1 MFPNATPPNISAM
14 RSLRS
19 CLPVLLAL
27 LMPTL
32 ALATKGPGHGKPRP
46 QTAAEQQ
53 RIDFR
58 EACDN
63 ATRQTEMEI
72 NNVRA
77 RLTTG
82 GDVWWDGNNGRY
94 IVPKPPPG
102 VPEVSS
108 IYAGAVWLG
117 GRDPGGGL
125 KVAAQDYGRSTGD
138 FDYYPGPLT
147 PEGTVQRDTCERWDR
162 FFTVRGENIRQ
173 FRVAYQT
180 AKDNENLP
188 LDPESIPEDIL
199 GWPSV
204 GNPFFQDINGFALP
218 NPNEGGGLAGF
229 WDEDLDGLYDPTQ
242 GDYPII
248 EIRGCGETPQF
259 PEEMTFWIYND
270 AGNTHRQSGTPLQ
283 IQMEVQVQAF
293 AYATSDDINNMTFQR
308 YKLINRAQED
318 ILDTYFAMWVD
329 PDLGCATDDYIG
341 SDTTRSLAYVYNEDE
356 LDGASGCTC
365 DGGVET
371 YCDEIPILGVDYF
384 RGPRAPIYDLNGN
397 QIGERELGMSS
408 FVYYNNAGVGS
419 PPGPTTDP
427 STAEEY
433 YSYLQGRWRNGAPLQ
448 NTGDGFDEGAAP
460 TTRYAFPD
468 PPNRTGWNMTTE
480 DLPFG
485 DRRTIQASGPFTLQ
499 PGAVN
504 ELIIGVV
511 WVPDQTYPAPSIQRL
526 QQADD
531 LAQALFDNCFDLLD
545 GPDAPD
551 VDLLELDREIV
562 MLFSNGPTSNNFREN
577 YQEEG
582 LGIPAGED
590 SLYRFEGYRVFQ
602 FSGPDVTLADLGD
615 PERVREVATYD
626 LANGVTRL
634 FNWTGLN
641 PDEDDLNPL
650 DQTYYVPEL
659 QVNGRDNGIRH
670 SISITQ
676 DAFASGNDTRLINHR
691 RYYFTVVA
699 YAYNNYQSYDP
710 FDQVSPGQPRQYLP
724 SSRNIGDPLTGNAF
738 YVGIPRPILDR
749 ELRTDYGDGARI
761 TRLSGQ
767 GNNGTFLELTDS
779 TVAEIEAAFAA
790 GQNSVPELTYVS
802 GAAPID
808 VFVANPLDV
817 RDGTYELTFTDANM
831 GNQQLEAPVNWTLR
845 CLGDCNVP
853 TVVSERPIDTNNE
866 QIVGEYGF
874 SVRIGDVPEPGEAAS
889 GSNGALGGVL
899 TFDDPALDPWLT
911 FIPDD
916 YRLGFQGAIE
926 FDQTLFDYVATDEI
940 ADRFYSLDPD
950 RGLTDMFPGVA
961 PYKLLDW
968 TGNDG
973 GVPFLS
979 PVYLSEFRN
988 NDAVNRA
995 MDLSEL
1001 NNVNVV
1007 LTADKSL
1014 WSQCPVVETSNYF
1027 YKDVAYRGQFIKD
1040 DGDRDMFDTRDAPS
1054 VTREAGPDGRPQVDT
1069 EIDSRYA
1076 TGMGW
1081 FPGYAVD
1088 VETGQR
1094 LEIFWGEN
1102 STYDGRQLGDAYV
1115 APANGAD
1122 MIFNPSNQVFVKS
1135 PVNGLSIYDIVAGA
1149 QHFFYVTDQPYDAGR
1164 RLYDRFF
1171 PRSSS
1176 LSTSKVRGLQEVT
1189 WAAFPLATPGAQ
1201 YRSYADGLIPNDVT
1215 LQLRVNNAFGTAPG
1229 ASGTNGYPTYRFTLD
1244 GRQAR
1249 TELNDSLVNRALAM
1263 VNVVPNPYYG
1273 FSTYEDSQFETN
1285 VKITNLPAR
1294 ATVTIYSLDGKFIRQ
1309 YNRDETAVML
1319 PGDNR
1324 PVGQRQIAPA
1334 LEWDLRN
1341 QKGIPVASGVYLIHV
1356 AAPGLGERTIKFFGV
1371 QRQFD
1376 PSGL

>member
-1 MFPNATPPNISAM
+1 M
-14 RSLRS
+14 R
-19 CLPVLLAL
+19 LPALTAAL
-27 LMPTL
+27 LLSLLFAYP
-32 ALATKGPGHGKPRP
+32 ASVAAVGPGPKARKGNTRS
-46 QTAAEQQ
+46 EQQ

-63 ATRQTEMEI
+63 ASAQTEMEI

-82 GDVWWDGNNGRY
+82 GDVWWDGANGRY
-94 IVPKPPPG
+94 IVPKVPPG

-125 KVAAQDYGRSTGD
+125 KVAAQDYGRGSGE

-147 PEGTVQRDTCERWDR
+147 PQGTVQRDTCERWDR
-162 FFTVRGENIRQ
+162 FFTVRGESIRAL
-173 FRVAYQT
+173 RLAYQT
-180 AKDNENLP
+180 AVNNNSLP
-188 LDPESIPEDIL
+188 LDPADVPEDVL

-204 GNPFFQDINGFALP
+204 GNPYFAQVNGFELP

-229 WDEDLDGLYDPTQ
+229 WDEDLDGLYDPTR

-329 PDLGCATDDYIG
+329 PDLGCASDDYIG

-356 LDGASGCTC
+356 LDGARGAGCTC
-365 DGGVET
+365 DQGVET

-384 RGPRAPIYDLNGN
+384 RGPRAPVYDVNGV

-408 FVYYNNAGVGS
+408 FVYYNNAGVGA
-419 PPGPTTDP
+419 PPPATTDP

-433 YSYLQGRWRNGAPLQ
+433 YNYLQGRWRDGSPLQ
-448 NTGDGFDEGAAP
+448 NTGDGYDESSAA

-468 PPNRTGWNMTTE
+468 APNVRGWNMTTE
-480 DLPFG
+480 QLPFG

-511 WVPDQTYPAPSIQRL
+511 WVPDQTYPAPSIRRL

-531 LAQALFDNCFDLLD
+531 LAQSLFDNCFDLLD

-551 VDLLELDREIV
+551 VDLLELDREVV
-562 MLFSNGPTSNNFREN
+562 MLFSNSPISNNFQEA
-577 YQEEG
+577 YQEAG
-582 LGIPAGED
+582 LGIPRGED

-602 FSGPDVTLADLGD
+602 FAGPDVSLADIDD

-626 LANGVTRL
+626 LNNGVTRL
-634 FNWTGLN
+634 FNWAGLT
-641 PDEDDLNPL
+641 DEDQNPL
-650 DQTYYVPEL
+650 NQVYFVPEL
-659 QVNGRDNGIRH
+659 QVDGNDGGIRH

-676 DAFASGNDTRLINHR
+676 DAFATGSDTRLINHR

-699 YAYNNYQSYDP
+699 YAYNNYQTFDP
-710 FDQVSPGQPRQYLP
+710 FNSDSPGQPTQYIA
-724 SSRNIGDPLTGNAF
+724 SSRNVGDPLTGNAF
-738 YVGIPRPILDR
+738 YQAIPRPILDR
-749 ELRTDYGDGARI
+749 ELRASYGDGAAV
-761 TRLSGQ
+761 TRLSGK
-767 GNNGTFLELTDS
+767 GNNGNFLDVNDTTRMDM
-779 TVAEIEAAFAA
+779 EAAFAGGSTFA
-790 GQNSVPELTYVS
+790 GEISYLS
-802 GAAPID
+802 GAGPID

-817 RDGTYELTFTDANM
+817 RDGEYELTFVDDNM
-831 GNQQLEAPVNWTLR
+831 ADTRLTAPVRWTLR
-845 CLGDCNVP
+845 CLDDCGTP
-853 TVVSERPIDTNNE
+853 TIVSERPISSDNE
-866 QIVGEYGF
+866 QIVGEFGF
-874 SVRIGDVPEPGEAAS
+874 SVRIGDVPEPGSS
-889 GSNGALGGVL
+889 GTGANGAIGG
-899 TFDDPALDPWLT
+899 ALVYDSTEQDPWLS
-911 FIPDD
+911 FIPDNFSPG
-916 YRLGFQGAIE
+916 LNNVGVNQAI
-926 FDQTLFDYVATDEI
+926 FDYVATDGFL
-940 ADRFYSLDPD
+940 DRYYGLDQD
-950 RGLTDMFPGVA
+950 RGLTDMFPGIA
-961 PYKLLDW
+961 PYRLLDHRE
-968 TGNDG
+968 NEDG
-973 GVPFLS
+973 IPFIS
-979 PVYLSEFRN
+979 PVYLSEFRQ
-988 NDAVNRA
+988 NDGVIRNQSLQ
-995 MDLSEL
+995 DL
-1001 NNVNVV
+1001 NNVDIV
-1007 LTADKSL
+1007 LTSDKSL
-1014 WSQCPVVETSNYF
+1014 WSRCPVIETSSYF
-1027 YKDVAYRGQFIKD
+1027 YDNLAYRGQLLKPA
-1040 DGDRDMFDTRDAPS
+1040 GARDMFDTRDAPS
-1054 VTREAGPDGRPQVDT
+1054 VTREAGPDGLPAVDNAIDPQ
-1069 EIDSRYA
+1069 YA

-1094 LEIFWGEN
+1094 LEVFWGEN
-1102 STYDGRQLGDAYV
+1102 SLYDGRRLGDEYV
-1115 APANGAD
+1115 APSNGDD
-1122 MIFNPSNQVFVKS
+1122 MIWNPSS
-1135 PVNGLSIYDIVAGA
+1135 DIVRPAPLTGVSVYDFPAGG
-1149 QHFFYVTDQPYDAGR
+1149 QHFFYVTDEPYDGGV
-1164 RLYDRFF
+1164 RLYNRLF
-1171 PRSSS
+1171 PRSSPN
-1176 LSTSKVRGLQEVT
+1176 STAKVRGLQDIT
-1189 WAAFPLATPGAQ
+1189 WAGFPVLTPGTNL
-1201 YRSYADGLIPNDVT
+1201 RSYADGIIPNDVT
-1215 LQLRVNNAFGTAPG
+1215 IKLRVNSAFAYAEGVA
-1229 ASGTNGYPTYRFTLD
+1229 GTNGYPTYRFRIS
-1244 GRQAR
+1244 GQQAS
-1249 TELNDSLVNRALAM
+1249 TEADAALADRALDM
-1263 VNVVPNPYYG
+1263 INVVPNPYYG
-1273 FSTYEDSQFETN
+1273 FSIYEDSQFETN

-1309 YNRDETAVML
+1309 YDRAEAEASL
-1319 PGDNR
+1319 GGDNR
-1324 PVGQRQIAPA
+1324 PVGRRQITPA

-1356 AAPGLGERTIKFFGV
+1356 SAPGLGERTLKFFGV

>member
-1 MFPNATPPNISAM
+1 M
-14 RSLRS
+14 RLSRIIFSL
-19 CLPVLLAL
+19 LTILAL
-27 LMPTL
+27 LLPGV
-32 ALATKGPGHGKPRP
+32 AAAKKGPGHGKPRP
-46 QTAAEQQ
+46 VTESEQQ

-82 GDVWWDGNNGRY
+82 GDVWWDGSNGRY
-94 IVPKPPPG
+94 IVPKTPPG

-125 KVAAQDYGRSTGD
+125 KVAAQDYGRGSGE

-147 PEGTVQRDTCERWDR
+147 PQGTIQRDTCERWDR
-162 FFTVRGENIRQ
+162 FFTVQGESIRQ
-173 FRVAYQT
+173 FRATYQ
-180 AKDNENLP
+180 AALENDELP
-188 LDPESIPEDIL
+188 LDPEEVPEDIL

-204 GNPFFQDINGFALP
+204 GNPFFLEQNGFELP

-229 WDEDLDGLYDPTQ
+229 WDEDLDGLFDPTR

-270 AGNTHRQSGTPLQ
+270 AGNTHRQSNTPLQ

-293 AYATSDDINNMTFQR
+293 AYSTSDDINNMTFQR

-356 LDGASGCTC
+356 LDGAQGCTC

-371 YCDEIPILGVDYF
+371 YCDEIPILGIDYF
-384 RGPRAPIYDLNGN
+384 RGPRAPVYDVNGN

-408 FVYYNNAGVGS
+408 FVYYNNAGVGG
-419 PPGPTTDP
+419 PPPATTDP

-433 YSYLQGRWRNGAPLQ
+433 YNYLQGRWRDGSFLQ
-448 NTGDGFDEGAAP
+448 NDGDGYDETGADL
-460 TTRYAFPD
+460 TRYAFPD
-468 PPNRTGWNMTTE
+468 PPNVTGWNMTTE

-485 DRRTIQASGPFTLQ
+485 DRRMIQASGPFTLQ

-511 WVPDQTYPAPSIQRL
+511 WVPDQTYPSPSIQRL

-551 VDLLELDREIV
+551 VDILELDREVV
-562 MLFSNGPTSNNFREN
+562 MLFSNGQASNNFGEN
-577 YQEEG
+577 YEEAG
-582 LGIPAGED
+582 LGVPPGQD

-602 FSGPDVTLADLGD
+602 FAGPDVTLADIGD

-626 LANGVTRL
+626 LDNRVTRL
-634 FNWTGLN
+634 FNWTGIS
-641 PDEDDLNPL
+641 PDEDDQNPL
-650 DQTYYVPEL
+650 DQTYFVPEL
-659 QVNGRDNGIRH
+659 QVNGDDEGIRH

-699 YAYNNYQSYDP
+699 YAYNNFQDYDP
-710 FDQVSPGQPRQYLP
+710 FDSDSPGQPRQYLP

-738 YVGIPRPILDR
+738 YTAIPRPILDR
-749 ELRTDYGDGARI
+749 ELRADYGDGARV

-767 GNNGTFLELTDS
+767 GNNGSFLDLTDT
-779 TVAEIEAAFAA
+779 TVVELENAFAS
-790 GQNSVPELTYVS
+790 GENGLPELTYS
-802 GAAPID
+802 RGAAPID
-808 VFVANPLDV
+808 VFIANPLNV
-817 RDGTYELTFTDANM
+817 QDGEYELTFVDGDM
-831 GNQQLEAPVNWTLR
+831 GDEELDAPVNWTLR
-845 CLGDCNVP
+845 CIGDCAVP

-866 QIVGEYGF
+866 QIVGAYGF
-874 SVRIGDVPEPGEAAS
+874 SIRIGDVAEPGTTSA
-889 GSNGALGGVL
+889 GSNGAIGATL
-899 TFDDPALDPWLT
+899 TYADAEQDPWLL
-911 FIPDD
+911 FVPDNLS
-916 YRLGFQGAIE
+916 LGFANVE
-926 FDQTLFDYVATDEI
+926 FDQSIFDYVGTDGLD
-940 ADRFYSLDPD
+940 DRFYALDPD
-950 RGLTDMFPGVA
+950 RGLTDMFPGVV

-968 TGNDG
+968 QENEG
-973 GVPFLS
+973 GIPFIS
-979 PVYLSEFRN
+979 PVYLSEFRL
-988 NDAVNRA
+988 NDGVARA
-995 MDLSEL
+995 QELSEL
-1001 NNVNVV
+1001 NNVNIVF
-1007 LTADKSL
+1007 TSDKSL
-1014 WSQCPVVETSNYF
+1014 WSRCPVVETSNYF
-1027 YKDVAYRGQFIKD
+1027 YKQTAYRGQRIKEED
-1040 DGDRDMFDTRDAPS
+1040 DPGMFDTRDVPS
-1054 VTREAGPDGRPQVDT
+1054 VTRDAGPDGLPAADND
-1069 EIDSRYA
+1069 IDPRYA

-1102 STYDGRQLGDAYV
+1102 STYDGRRLGDVFV
-1115 APANGAD
+1115 AASNGDD
-1122 MIFNPSNQVFVKS
+1122 MIFNPSNQIFEKT
-1135 PVNGLSIYDIVAGA
+1135 PINGVSVYDFVAGA
-1149 QHFFYVTDQPYDAGR
+1149 QHFFYVTDQPYDGGI
-1164 RLYDRFF
+1164 RLYDRLF
-1171 PRSSS
+1171 PRSSP
-1176 LSTSKVRGLQEVT
+1176 LSTSKVRALQEIT
-1189 WAAFPLATPGAQ
+1189 WAGFPLSAPGIE
-1201 YRSYADGLIPNDVT
+1201 YLSYADGIIPNDVT
-1215 LQLRVNNAFGTAPG
+1215 LKLRVNNAFAYAEGTPE
-1229 ASGTNGYPTYRFTLD
+1229 TNGYPTYRFRID
-1244 GRQAR
+1244 GKQAQ
-1249 TELNDSLVNRALAM
+1249 TELGDSLVNRALDRI
-1263 VNVVPNPYYG
+1263 NVVPNPYYG
-1273 FSTYEDSQFETN
+1273 FSMYEDSQFETT
-1285 VKITNLPAR
+1285 VKITNLPAQ

-1309 YNRDETAVML
+1309 YDRDEMPTTL
-1319 PGDNR
+1319 SGDQR
-1324 PVGQRQIAPA
+1324 PVGERQIAPA

>member
-1 MFPNATPPNISAM
+1 MLFTAPQKIISAM
-14 RSLRS
+14 RLPLR
-19 CLPVLLAL
+19 LLTVLLL
-27 LMPTL
+27 LAPAAGM
-32 ALATKGPGHGKPRP
+32 AAKGPGHGKPRSATP
-46 QTAAEQQ
+46 AEQQ
-53 RIDFR
+53 RINFR

-63 ATRQTEMEI
+63 ATRQTEMQI

-82 GDVWWDGNNGRY
+82 GDVWWDGTNGRY
-94 IVPKPPPG
+94 IVPKTPPG

-125 KVAAQDYGRSTGD
+125 KVAAQDYGRGSGE

-147 PEGTVQRDTCERWDR
+147 PQGTVQRDTCERWDR
-162 FFTVRGENIRQ
+162 FFTVQGESIRQ
-173 FRVAYQT
+173 FLVTYQDAVEAET
-180 AKDNENLP
+180 LP
-188 LDPESIPEDIL
+188 LDPEAIPEDIL
-199 GWPSV
+199 AWPAI
-204 GNPFFQDINGFALP
+204 GNPYFQEQNGFALP
-218 NPNEGGGLAGF
+218 NPKESGGLAGF
-229 WDEDLDGLYDPTQ
+229 WDEDLDGLYNPTQ

-248 EIRGCGETPQF
+248 EIRGCQETPQF

-384 RGPRAPIYDLNGN
+384 RGPRAPIYDLDGN

-433 YSYLQGRWRNGAPLQ
+433 YNYLQGRWRDGSLLQ
-448 NTGDGFDEGAAP
+448 NTGDGYDEGSAP
-460 TTRYAFPD
+460 STRYAFPD
-468 PPNRTGWNMTTE
+468 APNVNGWNMTTE

-562 MLFSNGPTSNNFREN
+562 MLFSNDRSSNNYRES
-577 YQEEG
+577 YVEEG
-582 LGIPAGED
+582 LGIPPGED

-602 FSGPDVTLADLGD
+602 FSGPDVTLADIGD
-615 PERVREVATYD
+615 PERVRQVASYD

-634 FNWTGLN
+634 FNWTGLS

-670 SISITQ
+670 SVSITQ
-676 DAFASGNDTRLINHR
+676 DAFASDNDTRLINHR

-699 YAYNNYQSYDP
+699 YAYNNYRTYDP
-710 FDQVSPGQPRQYLP
+710 FDQDVPGQQMQYLQ
-724 SSRNIGDPLTGNAF
+724 SSRRIGDPLTNNAF
-738 YVGIPRPILDR
+738 YVAIPRPILDQ
-749 ELRTDYGDGARI
+749 ELRSDYGDGASV
-761 TRLSGQ
+761 TRLSGA

-779 TVAEIEAAFAA
+779 TVAELEAAFAA
-790 GQNSVPELTYVS
+790 GQNRVPELTYTE

-817 RDGTYELTFTDANM
+817 RDGTYELTFTDADTEDDR
-831 GNQQLEAPVNWTLR
+831 LEAPVNWTLR

-853 TVVSERPIDTNNE
+853 TIVSERPIDTNNE
-866 QIVGEYGF
+866 QIIGEYGF
-874 SVRIGDVPEPGEAAS
+874 SVRIGDVPEPGELAA
-889 GSNGALGGVL
+889 GTNGALGGML
-899 TFDDPALDPWLT
+899 TFKDPSVDPWLT
-911 FIPDD
+911 FLPDD
-916 YRLGFQGAIE
+916 YSLGIRGAVE
-926 FDQTLFDYVATDEI
+926 FDQTVFDYVATDGLE
-940 ADRFYSLDPD
+940 DRFYALDPD
-950 RGLTDMFPGVA
+950 RGLSEMFPGVV

-968 TGNDG
+968 EENAS
-973 GVPFLS
+973 GVPFIS
-979 PVYLSEFRN
+979 PVYLSDFGL
-988 NDAVNRA
+988 NDNVNRA
-995 MDLSEL
+995 QELAEL
-1001 NNVNVV
+1001 NNVNIVF
-1007 LTADKSL
+1007 TSDKSL
-1014 WSQCPVVETSNYF
+1014 WSRCPVVETSNYF
-1027 YKDVAYRGQFIKD
+1027 YLDAAYRGQRIKSEA
-1040 DGDRDMFDTRDAPS
+1040 DRSMFDTRDAPS
-1054 VTREAGPDGRPQVDT
+1054 VTREEGANGLPEVDGA
-1069 EIDSRYA
+1069 IDSRYA

-1102 STYDGRQLGDAYV
+1102 STYDGRRLGDAYV
-1115 APANGAD
+1115 APSNGDD
-1122 MIFNPSNQVFVKS
+1122 MIFNPSDQLFVKS
-1135 PVNGLSIYDIVAGA
+1135 PINGLSIYDIVAGA
-1149 QHFFYVTDQPYDAGR
+1149 QHFFYVTDQPYDGGI
-1164 RLYDRFF
+1164 RLYDRLF
-1171 PRSSS
+1171 PRTSP
-1176 LSTSKVRGLQEVT
+1176 LSTSKVRALQEIT
-1189 WAAFPLATPGAQ
+1189 WAGFPLTVPGAQ
-1201 YRSYADGLIPNDVT
+1201 YRSYGDGLIPNDVT
-1215 LQLRVNNAFGTAPG
+1215 LRLRVNNSYAYAEGTPD
-1229 ASGTNGYPTYRFTLD
+1229 TNGHPTYRFTLD
-1244 GRQAR
+1244 GSQSR
-1249 TELNDSLVNRALAM
+1249 TELNDSLVNRALSM

-1273 FSTYEDSQFETN
+1273 FSSYEDSQFETN

-1309 YNRDETAVML
+1309 YQRDETVAML
-1319 PGDNR
+1319 SGNER
-1324 PVGQRQIAPA
+1324 PVGERQITPA

>member
-1 MFPNATPPNISAM
+1 M
-14 RSLRS
+14 RLSS
-19 CLPVLLAL
+19 PFVVCLLIAALAL
-27 LMPTL
+27 PHGVW
-32 ALATKGPGHGKPRP
+32 AAKGPGDRSGSDRP
-46 QTAAEQQ
+46 SRSEQE

-63 ATRQTEMEI
+63 ATRQTDMEI

-82 GDVWWDGNNGRY
+82 GDVWWDGDNGRY

-108 IYAGAVWLG
+108 IFAGAVWLG

-125 KVAAQDYGRSTGD
+125 KVAAQDYGRSSGQ

-147 PEGTVQRDTCERWDR
+147 PQGTIQRDTCERWDR
-162 FFTVRGENIRQ
+162 FFTVKGESIRQ
-173 FRVAYQT
+173 LRAAYQT
-180 AKDNENLP
+180 ALENDALP
-188 LDPESIPEDIL
+188 LDPDNVPKDIL

-204 GNPFFQDINGFALP
+204 GNPYFAEINGFELP

-229 WDEDLDGLYDPTQ
+229 WDEDLDGLYDPTL

-270 AGNTHRQSGTPLQ
+270 AGNTHRQSNTPLQ

-293 AYATSDDINNMTFQR
+293 AYTTSDDINNMTFQR

-356 LDGASGCTC
+356 LDGAQGCTC

-384 RGPRAPIYDLNGN
+384 RGPRAPIYDINGN

-408 FVYYNNAGVGS
+408 FVYYNNAGVGG
-419 PPGPTTDP
+419 PPPATTDP

-433 YSYLQGRWRNGAPLQ
+433 YNYLQGRWRDGALLQSAGDGYDEGGAP
-448 NTGDGFDEGAAP
+448 A
-460 TTRYAFPD
+460 TRYAFPD
-468 PPNRTGWNMTTE
+468 PPNVRGWNMTTE

-531 LAQALFDNCFDLLD
+531 LAQSLFDNCFDLLD

-551 VDLLELDREIV
+551 VDLLELDREVV
-562 MLFSNGPTSNNFREN
+562 MLFSNSPVSNNFMEG

-582 LGIPAGED
+582 LGIPAGAD

-602 FSGPDVTLADLGD
+602 FSGPDVTLADIGD
-615 PERVREVATYD
+615 PNRVREIATYD
-626 LANGVTRL
+626 LDNGVTRL
-634 FNWTGLN
+634 FNWTGISAEE
-641 PDEDDLNPL
+641 EDRNPL
-650 DQTYYVPEL
+650 NQTYFVPEL
-659 QVNGRDNGIRH
+659 RVAGEDEGIRH

-699 YAYNNYQSYDP
+699 YAYNNYEEYDP
-710 FDQVSPGQPRQYLP
+710 FDPDSPGQPTQYIA

-738 YVGIPRPILDR
+738 YTAIPRPILDR
-749 ELRTDYGDGARI
+749 DLKADYGDNARV

-767 GNNGTFLELTDS
+767 GNNGNFLDLTEE
-779 TVAEIEAAFAA
+779 TVAEIEAAIAA
-790 GQNSVPELTYVS
+790 GQPFTGELTYER
-802 GAAPID
+802 GAGPID
-808 VFVANPLDV
+808 VFVANPLDIQ
-817 RDGTYELTFTDANM
+817 DGEYEITFVDDNLNDDRLT
-831 GNQQLEAPVNWTLR
+831 APVRWTLR
-845 CLGDCNVP
+845 CLNDCGVP
-853 TVVSERPIDTNNE
+853 TVVSERPIDSNNE
-866 QIVGEYGF
+866 QIVGEFGF
-874 SVRIGDVPEPGEAAS
+874 SVRIGDVPEPGTT
-889 GSNGALGGVL
+889 GTGRNGALGGSLVYDS
-899 TFDDPALDPWLT
+899 TEAEPWLL
-911 FIPDD
+911 FVPDNLS
-916 YRLGFQGAIE
+916 LGFNNVE
-926 FDQTLFDYVATDEI
+926 FDQALFDYVGTDDFQ
-940 ADRFYSLDPD
+940 DRYYDLDQD
-950 RGLTDMFPGVA
+950 RGLTDMFPGIV
-961 PYKLLDW
+961 PYRLLDHQE
-968 TGNDG
+968 NDG
-973 GVPFLS
+973 GIPFLS
-979 PVYLSEFRN
+979 PVYLSEFRL
-988 NDAVNRA
+988 NDGVVRGQSLQ
-995 MDLSEL
+995 DL
-1001 NNVNVV
+1001 NNVNIV
-1007 LTADKSL
+1007 LTSDKSL
-1014 WSQCPVVETSNYF
+1014 WSRCPVIETSSYF
-1027 YKDVAYRGQFIKD
+1027 YKDAAYRGQRIKTD
-1040 DGDRDMFDTRDAPS
+1040 SDRRMFDTRDAPS
-1054 VTREAGPDGRPQVDT
+1054 VSREAGPDGLPAIDRGIDPQF
-1069 EIDSRYA
+1069 A

-1081 FPGYAVD
+1081 FPGYAID

-1102 STYDGRQLGDAYV
+1102 STYDGRRLGDAFV
-1115 APANGAD
+1115 AASNGDD
-1122 MIFNPSNQVFVKS
+1122 MIFNPSNTLFEKS
-1135 PVNGLSIYDIVAGA
+1135 PINGLSIYDFPAGG
-1149 QHFFYVTDQPYDAGR
+1149 QHYFYVTDQPYDGGV
-1164 RLYDRFF
+1164 RLYNRLF
-1171 PRSSS
+1171 PRNSPN
-1176 LSTSKVRGLQEVT
+1176 STAKVRALQDIT
-1189 WAAFPLATPGAQ
+1189 WAGFPLLAGGVNLK
-1201 YRSYADGLIPNDVT
+1201 SYADGIIPEDVT
-1215 LQLRVNNAFGTAPG
+1215 IKLRVNSAFAYAEGVPEA
-1229 ASGTNGYPTYRFTLD
+1229 NGYPTYRFTIDGKQANRELD
-1244 GRQAR
+1244 EAL
-1249 TELNDSLVNRALAM
+1249 TNRALDM
-1263 VNVVPNPYYG
+1263 INVVPNPYYG
-1273 FSTYEDSQFETN
+1273 FSIYEDSQFETN

-1309 YNRDETAVML
+1309 YNRDESEAQL
-1319 PGDNR
+1319 GGNDR
-1324 PVGQRQIAPA
+1324 PVGVRQISPA

-1356 AAPGLGERTIKFFGV
+1356 DAPGLGERTLKFFGV

>member
-1 MFPNATPPNISAM
+1 M
-14 RSLRS
+14 RSSL
-19 CLPVLLAL
+19 LHVFLIILVAVLLPEVGMAK
-27 LMPTL
+27 
-32 ALATKGPGHGKPRP
+32 KGPGHGTSRP
-46 QTAAEQQ
+46 ATRSEQERLQ
-53 RIDFR
+53 FR

-82 GDVWWDGNNGRY
+82 GDVWWDGSNGRY

-125 KVAAQDYGRSTGD
+125 KVAAQDYGRGSGEFD
-138 FDYYPGPLT
+138 FYPGPLT
-147 PEGTVQRDTCERWDR
+147 PEGTIQRDTCERWDR
-162 FFTVRGENIRQ
+162 FFTVQGQSIRD
-173 FRVAYQT
+173 FRVLYQQAVEAET
-180 AKDNENLP
+180 LP
-188 LDPESIPEDIL
+188 LDPQDIPDDIL

-204 GNPFFQDINGFALP
+204 GNPFFLEMNGFELP

-229 WDEDLDGLYDPTQ
+229 WDEDLDGLYDPTR

-270 AGNTHRQSGTPLQ
+270 AGNIHRQSNTPLQ

-293 AYATSDDINNMTFQR
+293 AYTTSDDINNMTFQR

-356 LDGASGCTC
+356 LDGAQGCTC

-408 FVYYNNAGVGS
+408 FIYYNNAGVGS
-419 PPGPTTDP
+419 PPGATTDP
-427 STAEEY
+427 STAQEY
-433 YSYLQGRWRNGAPLQ
+433 YSYLQGRWRDGSLLQ
-448 NTGDGFDEGAAP
+448 NTGDGYDEGSAA

-468 PPNRTGWNMTTE
+468 APNVNGWNMTTE

-511 WVPDQTYPAPSIQRL
+511 WVPDQTYPAPSIRRL

-531 LAQALFDNCFDLLD
+531 LAQALFDNCFDILD

-551 VDLLELDREIV
+551 VDLLELDREVV
-562 MLFSNGPTSNNFREN
+562 MLFSNGRASNNFQEG
-577 YQEEG
+577 YQEAG
-582 LGIPAGED
+582 LAVPPGED

-602 FSGPDVTLADLGD
+602 FSGPDVTLADIGD
-615 PERVREVATYD
+615 PDRVREVATYD
-626 LANGVTRL
+626 LNNGVTRL
-634 FNWTGLN
+634 FNWTGIN

-659 QVNGRDNGIRH
+659 QVNGDDQGIRH
-670 SISITQ
+670 SVSITQ

-699 YAYNNYQSYDP
+699 YAYNNFESYDP
-710 FDQVSPGQPRQYLP
+710 FDPDSPGQPMQYLP
-724 SSRNIGDPLTGNAF
+724 SSRNIGDPLTGNPF
-738 YVGIPRPILDR
+738 YVAIPRPILDR
-749 ELRTDYGDGARI
+749 EVRAEYGDGAVI
-761 TRLSGQ
+761 THLSGQ
-767 GNNGTFLELTDS
+767 GNNGTFLELNDS
-779 TVAEIEAAFAA
+779 TVAAVATAFAGGA
-790 GQNSVPELTYVS
+790 NAQPELTYLR
-802 GAAPID
+802 GAGPID
-808 VFVANPLDV
+808 VFIANPLDV
-817 RDGTYELTFTDANM
+817 QDGEYELTFTDANM
-831 GNQQLEAPVNWTLR
+831 GDDRLTAPVNWTLR
-845 CLGDCNVP
+845 CLGECTVP

-866 QIVGEYGF
+866 QVIGAYGF
-874 SVRIGDVPEPGEAAS
+874 SVRIGDVPEPGTPRLAN
-889 GSNGALGGVL
+889 NGAIGASL
-899 TFDDPALDPWLT
+899 TYADPDAEPWLQ
-911 FIPDD
+911 FLPDD
-916 YRLGFQGAIE
+916 YSLGFANIE
-926 FDQTLFDYVATDEI
+926 LNQAVFDYVGTDGLQ
-940 ADRFYSLDPD
+940 DRLYALDPD
-950 RGLTDMFPGVA
+950 RALTEMFPGVV

-968 TGNDG
+968 LENDG
-973 GVPFLS
+973 RIPFIS
-979 PVYLSEFRN
+979 PVYLSEFRL
-988 NDAVNRA
+988 NDGVARA
-995 MDLSEL
+995 QELSEL
-1001 NNVNVV
+1001 NNVDIV
-1007 LTADKSL
+1007 LTSDKSL
-1014 WSQCPVVETSNYF
+1014 WSRCPVVETSNY
-1027 YKDVAYRGQFIKD
+1027 YYRETSYRGRQIKTD
-1040 DGDRDMFDTRDAPS
+1040 DDRLMFDTRDAPS
-1054 VTREAGPDGRPQVDT
+1054 VTREAGSDGLPQVDT
-1069 EIDSRYA
+1069 EIDPDYA

-1102 STYDGRQLGDAYV
+1102 STYDGRRLGDEYV
-1115 APANGAD
+1115 APGNGDD
-1122 MIFNPSNQVFVKS
+1122 MIFNPSSQVFVKS
-1135 PVNGLSIYDIVAGA
+1135 PIDPFSVYDLVAGG
-1149 QHFFYVTDQPYDAGR
+1149 QHFFYVTDQPYDGGI
-1164 RLYDRFF
+1164 RLYDRLY
-1171 PRSSS
+1171 PRSTPQA
-1176 LSTSKVRGLQEVT
+1176 TSKIRALQEIT
-1189 WAAFPLATPGAQ
+1189 WAAFPLSAPGSQ
-1201 YRSYADGLIPNDVT
+1201 YLSYADGLIPNDVT
-1215 LQLRVNNAFGTAPG
+1215 LKLRVNNAFGYAE
-1229 ASGTNGYPTYRFTLD
+1229 GTQGTTGYPTYRFRID
-1244 GRQAR
+1244 GSQPR
-1249 TELNDSLVNRALAM
+1249 TDLNDSLVNRALDM
-1263 VNVVPNPYYG
+1263 VNIVPNPYYG
-1273 FSTYEDSQFETN
+1273 FSDYEDTQFETN
-1285 VKITNLPAR
+1285 IKITNLPAR

-1309 YNRDETAVML
+1309 YNRDEAEATLV
-1319 PGDNR
+1319 GENR
-1324 PVGQRQIAPA
+1324 PVAARQISPA

-1356 AAPGLGERTIKFFGV
+1356 AAPGLGERTLKFFGV